1 MKNKMN
7 KNNKPPKST
16 LKEKIYI
23 FLILLGMLSI
33 IYFIA
38 TSLTEK
44 REQEIEFLKTDYAM
58 TRGIITKKSVYKGHH
73 IRVKY
78 KVEGKLYEESDGF
91 NINDKVEE
99 GDSVYVKYSKT
110 KPELMITE
118 LNNEFDN

>member
-1 MKNKMN
+1 MRKNIE
-7 KNNKPPKST
+7 PPKKT
-16 LKEKIYI
+16 LKEKICI
-23 FLILLGMLSI
+23 FLVLLGMSSV

-38 TSLTEK
+38 TGLTEE
-44 REQEIEFLKTDYAM
+44 REQEIEFVKKDFSM

-99 GDSVYVKYSKT
+99 GDSVYVKYSKSR
-110 KPELMITE
+110 PELMITE
-118 LNNEFDN
+118 FNDEFNN